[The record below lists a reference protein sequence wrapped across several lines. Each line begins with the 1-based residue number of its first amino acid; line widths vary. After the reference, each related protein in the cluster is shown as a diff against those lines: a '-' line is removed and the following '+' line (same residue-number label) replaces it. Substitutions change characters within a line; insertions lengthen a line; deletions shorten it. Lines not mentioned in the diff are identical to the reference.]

1 MSKTISGRVLNIDAL
16 KATVSEVANK
26 PFVKKYSPVI
36 TLVAASAFA
45 VTAAAITAPATGS
58 FAYDLYDVG
67 VNDMLKGAPGF
78 IGGLLGIV
86 YSASK
91 LSANW
96 MWASLGVLGST
107 CVIKADAITSSL
119 GMLL

>member
-1 MSKTISGRVLNIDAL
+1 MSATVSGGVLNIDGF
-16 KATVSEVANK
+16 KATVSKVANN
-26 PFVKKYSPVI
+26 PFLKKYSPVA
-36 TLVAASAFA
+36 TLIAASV
-45 VTAAAITAPATGS
+45 VTLTATAITAPATGS